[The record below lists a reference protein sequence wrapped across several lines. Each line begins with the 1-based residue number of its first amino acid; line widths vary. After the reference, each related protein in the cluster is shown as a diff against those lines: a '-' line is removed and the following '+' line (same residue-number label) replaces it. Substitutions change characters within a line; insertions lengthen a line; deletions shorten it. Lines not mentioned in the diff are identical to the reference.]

1 MSTRKQATLRET
13 TVGRVRSEVLA
24 FTVGDDPRLDLALVA
39 ADCLGSAAH
48 ATMLSRLPA
57 RVRPFGV
64 SGRRALI
71 RELRRI
77 MVAAREGR
85 FTITAADQDVHL
97 AVERE
102 LTQRLGVLGKQIHTA
117 RSRNDQIAVDLR
129 LLARE
134 QLLGLVAD
142 TGRVAAALLALARR
156 GRRVPMVGRTHLQ
169 PAMTSSVGLWAAAYA
184 ESLFD
189 DITLLRAAYALND
202 ACPLGAAAGY
212 GVPWPVDRSLT
223 ARLLGFRRPVHN
235 VLHAIQARGK
245 VEGAILAACA
255 QVMVSLSRLAQD
267 LMIFTLPEFGY
278 FSLPEG
284 FGTGSSIMPQ
294 KYNPDVLELIR
305 ARAARVLA
313 CELAVMEVVR
323 GLPGGY
329 NRDLQETKGPL
340 LEGLAITRGCLR
352 ILPPLLAGLKI
363 NRRALLAG
371 FTPGVFAAER
381 VLELVAGGRP
391 FREAYQYVKAH
402 LRELQAGDPYR
413 SLAAK
418 RHLGAP
424 GRPEFKVA
432 RRRLEA
438 SRRWAQRQWAAHCA
452 VVRRLLGVRYPLR
465 GMREGV

>member
-267 LMIFTLPEFGY
+267 LMIFTLPEFVRPGITGPRLAVIPPSIDPLSVKNRPISEETMHEVLAA
-278 FSLPEG
+278 FGIDPDAPVVKWAMQLARTAHK
-284 FGTGSSIMPQ
+284 GTGAVSFATEASVFQRIGIPTVVMGPGSIDQ
-294 KYNPDVLELIR
+294 AHKPDEFITYEQV
-305 ARAARVLA
+305 AA
-313 CELAVMEVVR
+313 CEAFFARLVESR
-323 GLPGGY
+323 
-329 NRDLQETKGPL
+329 
-340 LEGLAITRGCLR
+340 
-352 ILPPLLAGLKI
+352 PPA
-363 NRRALLAG
+363 
-371 FTPGVFAAER
+371 
-381 VLELVAGGRP
+381 
-391 FREAYQYVKAH
+391 
-402 LRELQAGDPYR
+402 
-413 SLAAK
+413 
-418 RHLGAP
+418 
-424 GRPEFKVA
+424 
-432 RRRLEA
+432 
-438 SRRWAQRQWAAHCA
+438 
-452 VVRRLLGVRYPLR
+452 
-465 GMREGV
+465 